1 MRIDRQLL
9 APNTLRPGPG
19 SPAHRIAFALG
30 WISVIALLPARLWIW
45 QLPSA
50 VALVLITRTLRISFS
65 ALLHRT
71 LLLWPFVGL
80 TAIGLLGYPD
90 WLLRISNLVFKAVL
104 CVWILT
110 LLTQTTSVIEL
121 MSGLRRLR
129 FPSIWVEL
137 FAFLIRY
144 ATVLSDEWSRM
155 QLAREARTF
164 RLERRHRFALLAQSL
179 GALFIRAYERA
190 ERIHQAMLARGY
202 RSH

>member
-1 MRIDRQLL
+1 M
-9 APNTLRPGPG
+9 
-19 SPAHRIAFALG
+19 G

-50 VALVLITRTLRISFS
+50 IALVLITRALRISFS
-65 ALLHRT
+65 TLLQRT

-90 WLLRISNLVFKAVL
+90 WLLRISNLVAKAVL

-121 MSGLRRLR
+121 MSGLRQLR
-129 FPSIWVEL
+129 FPAIWVEL

-144 ATVLSDEWSRM
+144 AAVLADEWSRM

-164 RLERRHRFALLAQSL
+164 RLERRRRFALLAQSL

-202 RSH
+202 RPH